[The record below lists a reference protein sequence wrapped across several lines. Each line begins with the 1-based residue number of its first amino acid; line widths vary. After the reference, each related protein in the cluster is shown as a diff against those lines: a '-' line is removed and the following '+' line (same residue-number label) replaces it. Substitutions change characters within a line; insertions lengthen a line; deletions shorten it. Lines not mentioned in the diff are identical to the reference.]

1 MTITILFK
9 SGKEVSVKCDIVDI
23 ERDLTTG
30 RITNLHFKGIKE
42 NKIMDLDF
50 EEIAAIYRKV
60 SDEEQE

>member
-9 SGKEVSVKCDIVDI
+9 SGKEVSVKCDSVDI
-23 ERDLTTG
+23 ERDRMTG
-30 RITNLHFKGIKE
+30 RIANLHFKGIEE

-60 SDEEQE
+60 SDEVGA

>member
-1 MTITILFK
+1 MTITILFRN
-9 SGKEVSVKCDIVDI
+9 GKELSVKCDIVDI
-23 ERDLTTG
+23 ERDVMTG